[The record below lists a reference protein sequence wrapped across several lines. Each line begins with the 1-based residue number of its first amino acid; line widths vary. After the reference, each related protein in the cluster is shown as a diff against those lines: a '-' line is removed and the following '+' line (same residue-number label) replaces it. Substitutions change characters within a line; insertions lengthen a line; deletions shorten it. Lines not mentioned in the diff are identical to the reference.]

1 MIETHHDHDP
11 AQSNRSDRQVRIRR
25 SQEAMGAAAA
35 AAVLDQLPRGG
46 RRRRR
51 VEEAAVGLASS
62 SSSSSLLAAAAALLL
77 LLALGGPAAEAHGAH
92 GVGNRR
98 ALLNAFEPGALQVRF
113 RAGCGFACDV

>member
-1 MIETHHDHDP
+1 
-11 AQSNRSDRQVRIRR
+11 
-25 SQEAMGAAAA
+25 MGAAAA
-35 AAVLDQLPRGG
+35 AAVPDQPPRGGG

-51 VEEAAVGLASS
+51 VEAAVGLASS
-62 SSSSSLLAAAAALLL
+62 SSSSSLLAAAAALL

-113 RAGCGFACDV
+113 RAGLGFACVTRFRFLFVACDT